1 MKPRRRRS
9 SRIASEITRSG
20 AGKLAALAYGFSVR
34 LLRIGH
40 GAS

>member
-1 MKPRRRRS
+1 MKNWPDR
-9 SRIASEITRSG
+9 AQEITRSG
-20 AGKLAALAYGFSVR
+20 AEKPAELVYSLSVR